1 MSEQQKTLAFALEQ
15 YRLARNWRDWKRRLA
30 AFGFGIEK
38 AAEGAV
44 ITALPERN
52 VVCALPDLAAA

>member
-1 MSEQQKTLAFALEQ
+1 MSENQKTLAFALEQ

-30 AFGFGIEK
+30 AFGFGVEK
-38 AAEGAV
+38 ADNVTV

-52 VVCALPDLAAA
+52 VVCTLPDLATA